1 MNSTTFG
8 ISCDEEL
15 VEWTAEDYDGV
26 CDNITAKRLRP
37 DAVHVARREELEFMD
52 KLAVL
57 KGVPVEQC
65 LLETNAKLIGTK
77 WIDVHKGDED

>member
-1 MNSTTFG
+1 MNSTTVG

-65 LLETNAKLIGTK
+65 LLETNAKLIDTK